1 MAIKLPDLNERFE
14 VVLKIDSAIDSEKCS
29 SDDYNEYLK
38 TGNEGLLHLK
48 EEATRFVM
56 TKTLN
61 YKNAKKI
68 QRAQFSSND
77 GKPEF
82 DFSSIMEEV
91 RLSLVDIKNP
101 ASVPKEDHIEFK
113 QHGEGGASDDLM
125 AKLVAVGAVMDL
137 WTALKN
143 SAVKSDALV
152 KKN

>member
-14 VVLKIDSAIDSEKCS
+14 VILKIDSAIDSEKCS
-29 SDDYNEYLK
+29 NDDYAEYLK
-38 TGNEGLLHLK
+38 NGNEALLHLK
-48 EEATRFVM
+48 EEATRFVL
-56 TKTLN
+56 TKALN

-68 QRAQFSSND
+68 QRAQFPTND

-91 RLSLVDIKNP
+91 RLALVDIKNP
-101 ASVPKEDHIEFK
+101 ASLPKEDHIEFK

-125 AKLVAVGAVMDL
+125 AKLIAVGAVMDL

-143 SAVKSDALV
+143 STTRNDALV